1 MSNST
6 IMVDQRYW
14 NSIGL
19 KNPTLF
25 NSSMAHF
32 FIRPILDPKFPL
44 SGSMPASAIP
54 GSPLWSM
61 VERLGSF
68 KHTGGFS
75 KDAPYHP
82 SFMLF
87 KPRCLAFSYLKAP
100 SFMLFKP
107 RCLAFSY
114 LKAKGIIVLWDSAS
128 LVGSQDINHAQFAD
142 DTILLGGASS
152 QSTKNFKHELDL
164 YQDASGSKIN
174 FAKSQIFG
182 WNYNPRE
189 MLEISRILGIE
200 GKTQWDA
207 FIYVSPSSKLVQSH
221 PTGSLLLTKSR
232 LE

>member
-1 MSNST
+1 MSSYFNFFA
-6 IMVDQRYW
+6 
-14 NSIGL
+14 GL
-19 KNPTLF
+19 VL
-25 NSSMAHF
+25 
-32 FIRPILDPKFPL
+32 ILVLL
-44 SGSMPASAIP
+44 SGSKLALAIP
-54 GSPLWSM
+54 RSPLWSM

-68 KHTGGFS
+68 KHLGGFG
-75 KDAPYHP
+75 KDAPYH
-82 SFMLF
+82 
-87 KPRCLAFSYLKAP
+87 P

-128 LVGSQDINHAQFAD
+128 LVGSQDINHAQFVD
-142 DTILLGGASS
+142 DTILLRGASS

-174 FAKSQIFG
+174 FTKSQIFG